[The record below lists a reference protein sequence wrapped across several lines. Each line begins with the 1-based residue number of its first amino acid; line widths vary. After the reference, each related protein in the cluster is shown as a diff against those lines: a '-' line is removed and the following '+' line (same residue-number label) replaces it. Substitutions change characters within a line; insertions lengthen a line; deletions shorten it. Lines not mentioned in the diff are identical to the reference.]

1 MIIHISQKHTRREEE
16 QEHKRFLRKENIKY
30 TTGEKKS
37 FLQKLW
43 SFAPCFKNRRPGHV
57 QTYFLLS
64 FLFLQKKCN
73 PFYFS
78 LFLQYL
84 KGIKTSNVL
93 T

>member
-1 MIIHISQKHTRREEE
+1 MFC
-16 QEHKRFLRKENIKY
+16 RFVFGFFPVFFYKSGEVLHPALKK
-30 TTGEKKS
+30 TGVLVTFQTS
-37 FLQKLW
+37 F
-43 SFAPCFKNRRPGHV
+43 
-57 QTYFLLS
+57 FLSLL

-93 T
+93 TDI

>member
-1 MIIHISQKHTRREEE
+1 MIIHVSQKHTRREEE
-16 QEHKRFLRKENIKY
+16 QEHKRFSPKENIKY
-30 TTGEKKS
+30 TIGEKNVIFYKS
-37 FLQKLW
+37 CGASHPALKTGVRTCFL
-43 SFAPCFKNRRPGHV
+43 S
-57 QTYFLLS
+57 S